1 MIKLTLGFSS
11 CPNDTFIFDALVHK
25 KIDTEGLDFE
35 VVTGDVEYLNR
46 AAQNND
52 LNITKISYYAYALV
66 SDQYLL
72 LDSGS
77 ALGKNN
83 GPLLVS
89 KRKIYPDEL
98 KDVSVAIPGE
108 NTTANLLLSI
118 AYPQLKNKTEYLFSD
133 IEEVVLY
140 DEMDAGLII
149 HENRFT
155 YMDKGLRLITD
166 LGQYWE
172 KTTQSPVPLGG
183 IAVHRTLDKDIQH
196 KVNRVLRRSVEF
208 ALQNPKEP
216 LEYMRRYAQEM
227 EEDIMQKHVD
237 LYVND
242 YTLHLGPD
250 GKKAVSVLYEKAQKL
265 GIIKRVNEQI
275 FLT

>member
-1 MIKLTLGFSS
+1 MINLTLGFSS

-35 VVTGDVEYLNR
+35 VVIGDVEYLNR
-46 AAQNND
+46 AARNND

-89 KRKIYPDEL
+89 KRKIYPDEM

-108 NTTANLLLSI
+108 NTTANLLLSV
-118 AYPQLKNKTEYLFSD
+118 AYPQVKHKTEYLFSD

-155 YMDKGLRLITD
+155 YMDKGLRLISD
-166 LGQYWE
+166 LGEYWE
-172 KTTQSPVPLGG
+172 KETRSPIPLGG

-196 KVNRVLRRSVEF
+196 RVNRVLRRSVEF
-208 ALQNPKEP
+208 AFQNPEEP
-216 LEYMRRYAQEM
+216 MEYMRRYAQDM
-227 EEDIMQKHVD
+227 EEEIMRKHVE

-242 YTLHLGPD
+242 YTLELGKD
-250 GKKAVSVLYEKAQKL
+250 GKKAINVLYEKAQKL
-265 GIIKRVNEQI
+265 GIIKQVNDQI